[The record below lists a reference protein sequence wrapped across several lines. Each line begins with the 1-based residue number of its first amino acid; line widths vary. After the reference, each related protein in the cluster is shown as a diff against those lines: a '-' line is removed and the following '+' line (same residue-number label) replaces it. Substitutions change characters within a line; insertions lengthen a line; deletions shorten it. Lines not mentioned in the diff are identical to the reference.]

1 MNNVPVVSSLASDLV
16 LGLDWLHFVR
26 ESASDLIVHLI
37 SGPLDVQHALPL
49 TIDSVPSSLWL
60 LYNMLNS
67 FILSA
72 SVPVVRGNIG
82 VVPSSS
88 LVSAGGPGAGSTSSP
103 IHRTRGID
111 DVAACTLV
119 ARTPRTRGVQTPRT
133 RGAAASMRGVQ
144 NVDDII
150 VDVELPVNT
159 VHKSLPPLSSSSSS
173 QPGSSSSLRPEDD
186 TFLYLTVQEKLS
198 VVRFL
203 VVDKRVPVAVLRKM
217 GSRHTNFPLVLHQ
230 FLTNSQEWRTA
241 VTERMTA
248 DLCLCLHGNVQ
259 L

>member
-1 MNNVPVVSSLASDLV
+1 MFLWSP
-16 LGLDWLHFVR
+16 
-26 ESASDLIVHLI
+26 
-37 SGPLDVQHALPL
+37 
-49 TIDSVPSSLWL
+49 LWL
-60 LYNMLNS
+60 LILFLAWTGSISSGNLPLILFMLNS

-119 ARTPRTRGVQTPRT
+119 ARTPRTRGAQTPRT

-173 QPGSSSSLRPEDD
+173 SSQPGSSSSSRPEDD
-186 TFLYLTVQEKLS
+186 PFVYLTVQEKLS